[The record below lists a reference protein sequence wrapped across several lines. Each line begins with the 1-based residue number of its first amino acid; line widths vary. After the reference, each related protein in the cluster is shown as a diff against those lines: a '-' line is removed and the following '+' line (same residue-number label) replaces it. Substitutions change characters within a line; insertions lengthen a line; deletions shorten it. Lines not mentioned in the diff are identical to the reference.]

1 MSAGSGPLPADGQK
15 KRIEE
20 IVRDDLRNA
29 HYDEEDV
36 RVLAQGGAEGLREG
50 TRVAPRC
57 KINLPRCIVILLVPS
72 PELNDIILGVLGR
85 AQRLHGVE
93 LIGFVF
99 LSTHFHLI
107 IRVTD
112 ARQLADFMGYLA
124 SNLAR
129 EIARHTGW
137 TDKIWARRYQ
147 AIIISDEEAA
157 QTARLSY
164 LLSHGCKEGLVE
176 QVRDWPGVHCVHALL
191 DGTPVQ
197 GSWFDRTKE
206 YGARQRGEEI
216 SPRRFAT
223 TETVTLSP
231 LPCWQ
236 HLAPE
241 VVQEKIRA
249 MVEDIE
255 ATAARLRSE
264 TQTTVLGPD
273 AVQAQK
279 HESRPAHPK
288 KSYAPLFDALSC
300 RLRRERLRRLPL
312 VLGGLP

>member
-1 MSAGSGPLPADGQK
+1 MPRAIRFIP
-15 KRIEE
+15 E
-20 IVRDDLRNA
+20 
-29 HYDEEDV
+29 
-36 RVLAQGGAEGLREG
+36 GGALVEITDRTVQGRF
-50 TRVAPRC
+50 
-57 KINLPRCIVILLVPS
+57 LLVPS
-72 PELNDIILGVLGR
+72 PELNDILLGVLGR
-85 AQRLHGVE
+85 AQRLYGVT
-93 LIGFVF
+93 LCGFVF
-99 LSTHFHLI
+99 LSNHFHI
-107 IRVTD
+107 IARVDD

-147 AIIISDEEAA
+147 AIVISDEEAA

-176 QVRDWPGVHCVHALL
+176 KVRDWPGLHCAPALI
-191 DGTPVQ
+191 DGAPLQ

-216 SPRRFAT
+216 SPRQFAT
-223 TETVTLSP
+223 QETVTLSP

-241 VVQEKIRA
+241 VIQEMIRA

-255 ATAARLRSE
+255 ATAARVRLE
-264 TQTTVLGPD
+264 TSAVVLGPEG
-273 AVQAQK
+273 VQAQEP
-279 HESRPAHPK
+279 ESRPDHPK
-288 KSYAPLFDALSC
+288 KSPAPLFHAFC
-300 RLRRERLRRLPL
+300 RRLRRELYEAYHLFLAAFRDASEKLRSGDRNASFPK
-312 VLGGLP
+312 GSFPPGLPFVTGLPPSCVPG

>member
-1 MSAGSGPLPADGQK
+1 L
-15 KRIEE
+15 
-20 IVRDDLRNA
+20 IV
-29 HYDEEDV
+29 
-36 RVLAQGGAEGLREG
+36 
-50 TRVAPRC
+50 
-57 KINLPRCIVILLVPS
+57 
-72 PELNDIILGVLGR
+72 
-85 AQRLHGVE
+85 
-93 LIGFVF
+93 
-99 LSTHFHLI
+99 
-107 IRVTD
+107 RVTD
-112 ARQLADFMGYLA
+112 PRQLAEFMGYLA

-176 QVRDWPGVHCVHALL
+176 RVRDWPGVHCVHALL

-223 TETVTLSP
+223 TETVTLSL

-241 VVQEKIRA
+241 VVQQKIRA

-279 HESRPAHPK
+279 HESRPARPK
-288 KSYAPLFDALSC
+288 KSYAPLFHAFSR
-300 RLRRERLRRLPL
+300 RLRRELYEAYHLFLAAFRDASEKLRSGDRNAKFPTGSFPPGLPFVTELPL
-312 VLGGLP
+312 SCAPG

>member
-1 MSAGSGPLPADGQK
+1 MPRAIRFIP
-15 KRIEE
+15 E
-20 IVRDDLRNA
+20 
-29 HYDEEDV
+29 
-36 RVLAQGGAEGLREG
+36 GGALVEITDR
-50 TRVAPRC
+50 TVQSRF
-57 KINLPRCIVILLVPS
+57 LLVPS

-85 AQRLHGVE
+85 AQRRHGVE
-93 LIGFVF
+93 LVGFVF

-107 IRVTD
+107 AHVTD

-157 QTARLSY
+157 QAARLSY

-191 DGTPVQ
+191 DGTQAQ

-223 TETVTLSP
+223 TETVTLSS

-241 VVQEKIRA
+241 VVQQKIRA

-264 TQTTVLGPD
+264 TQTTFLGPD

-279 HESRPAHPK
+279 HESRPARPK
-288 KSYAPLFDALSC
+288 KSYAPLFHAFSR
-300 RLRRERLRRLPL
+300 RLRRELYDAYHLFLAAFQDASEKLRSGDRNAKFPI
-312 VLGGLP
+312 GSFPPGLPFVTELPPSCAPG